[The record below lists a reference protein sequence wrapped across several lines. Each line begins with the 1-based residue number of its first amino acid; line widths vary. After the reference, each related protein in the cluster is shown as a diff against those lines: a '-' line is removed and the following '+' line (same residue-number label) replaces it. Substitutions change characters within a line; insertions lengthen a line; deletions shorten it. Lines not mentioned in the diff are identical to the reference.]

1 MKNWKKLLACLLVG
15 LMALTVFTACD
26 ASVGRPMEAKSS
38 NAKSAEA
45 LCTRFGVTYDKDLS
59 DKAYTIANWV
69 VSSSVSCKV
78 YPNKP
83 ELYRYDNV
91 DDVAKTYLKQGSY
104 AYAFDSMGI
113 GKGIGGGMGA
123 NDFTPGFGIKCDNL
137 DANGT
142 SDITFVL
149 PKDGTYP
156 EAMTKAAKGKTKT
169 GRCLCGKGRRKLRR
183 GAVWVNF
190 ITTNKAAAARESA
203 AAALFVLGYDQP
215 FRKAGRGLPSLSH
228 W

>member
-26 ASVGRPMEAKSS
+26 ASVGAPMSPKRSDAESAK
-38 NAKSAEA
+38 A
-45 LCTRFGVTYDKDLS
+45 LCKQFDNMTYSKELS

-113 GKGIGGGMGA
+113 GKGIGGGMA
-123 NDFTPGFGIKCDNL
+123 NNDFVPGFYIDTDL
-137 DANGT
+137 DSRKDYISFT
-142 SDITFVL
+142 L
-149 PKDGTYP
+149 PNDGRVTDT
-156 EAMTKAAKGKTKT
+156 MTKAAKGKTKL
-169 GRCLCGKGRRKLRR
+169 GVAYVVKDGVSY
-183 GAVWVNF
+183 AVV
-190 ITTNKAAAARESA
+190 
-203 AAALFVLGYDQP
+203 LFG
-215 FRKAGRGLPSLSH
+215 
-228 W
+228 

>member
-26 ASVGRPMEAKSS
+26 ASVGAPMSPKRS

-59 DKAYTIANWV
+59 EKAYYVADWV

-156 EAMTKAAKGKTKT
+156 EAMTKAAEGKTKL
-169 GRCLCGKGRRKLRR
+169 GVAYVVKDGVSY
-183 GAVWVNF
+183 AVV
-190 ITTNKAAAARESA
+190 
-203 AAALFVLGYDQP
+203 LFGE
-215 FRKAGRGLPSLSH
+215 
-228 W
+228 